1 MFEPAILPGKRELQY
16 SCDLC
21 GELPISCK
29 RWCCD
34 VCEDFDIC
42 DTCHATSMQMKERGV
57 SHPGPHSPDHP
68 CTAYKITESAEPVHD
83 GSLKAVMAN
92 AIERWFVDTLR
103 NAKNGDANQA
113 ALLSEMLSTGY
124 GCTKDAEEAR
134 YWKQVARNGG
144 ARRVVGVYDE
154 LP

>member
-1 MFEPAILPGKRELQY
+1 
-16 SCDLC
+16 
-21 GELPISCK
+21 
-29 RWCCD
+29 
-34 VCEDFDIC
+34 
-42 DTCHATSMQMKERGV
+42 MQMKERGV

-68 CTAYKITESAEPVHD
+68 CTAYKITESAEPVHG

-92 AIERWFVDTLR
+92 AIERWFGDTLR

-134 YWKQVARNGG
+134 
-144 ARRVVGVYDE
+144 
-154 LP
+154 

>member
-1 MFEPAILPGKRELQY
+1 LKRPARTEPPPRAAPDPRHPP
-16 SCDLC
+16 SA
-21 GELPISCK
+21 
-29 RWCCD
+29 
-34 VCEDFDIC
+34 DIC
-42 DTCHATSMQMKERGV
+42 DACHATSVQMKERGV

-68 CTAYKITESAEPVHD
+68 CTAYKITESAEPVHA
-83 GSLKAVMAN
+83 GSLKDVMAD

-113 ALLSEMLSTGY
+113 ALLAEMLSTGY

>member
-1 MFEPAILPGKRELQY
+1 
-16 SCDLC
+16 
-21 GELPISCK
+21 
-29 RWCCD
+29 
-34 VCEDFDIC
+34 
-42 DTCHATSMQMKERGV
+42 MQMKERGV

-68 CTAYKITESAEPVHD
+68 CTAYKITESAEPVHG

-134 YWKQVARNGG
+134 RVYFNAFMGNQTDVVFITGIGNKSRETGEPGG
-144 ARRVVGVYDE
+144 WWECTTSSRDLSISV
-154 LP
+154 L